1 MSNRGFIYGQR
12 WLKWTPHSR
21 KNPQLIFWLGP
32 EQDEIRSHTISCTNH
47 VTQNDMIKN
56 PCSKNDP
63 EYWFNLSPTYKIV
76 FESEN
81 FKTRK
86 NPIFDPLT
94 NNVFFFD
101 PNVFDLLK
109 SVFDPLLLWLVSGSK
124 CSHISDLV
132 HKYQSGSKCLRV
144 LFWKSI
150 EHYLSREFLLISVTW
165 WNGHMMIITRRRT
178 NLRIQNLT
186 FETH

>member
-1 MSNRGFIYGQR
+1 M
-12 WLKWTPHSR
+12 
-21 KNPQLIFWLGP
+21 
-32 EQDEIRSHTISCTNH
+32 
-47 VTQNDMIKN
+47 TQNIDLTYLPLIKLFLN
-56 PCSKNDP
+56 Q
-63 EYWFNLSPTYKIV
+63 KILKHERIL
-76 FESEN
+76 FLIHLR
-81 FKTRK
+81 TM
-86 NPIFDPLT
+86 
-94 NNVFFFD
+94 FFFD

-186 FETH
+186 FETHKSFLFVSAILHFYSKSELSLPI